1 MQKERCRYGC
11 RVAESSMYGREEGR
25 RGRGGREGAVW
36 TGEVETRVGGHAPT
50 FLSSPDTMSG
60 GVYGGGM

>member
-1 MQKERCRYGC
+1 MQKERCRCGR
-11 RVAESSMYGREEGR
+11 RVAESSIYAA
-25 RGRGGREGAVW
+25 RGRKGGGVLYGPVR
-36 TGEVETRVGGHAPT
+36 VETVRVGGHAPT

>member
-1 MQKERCRYGC
+1 
-11 RVAESSMYGREEGR
+11 MYGREEGR

>member
-1 MQKERCRYGC
+1 MRVCRILDIHEG
-11 RVAESSMYGREEGR
+11 GR
-25 RGRGGREGAVW
+25 RGRGWRGGVRRGVVW
-36 TGEVETRVGGHAPT
+36 TGEVETCRVGGHAPT